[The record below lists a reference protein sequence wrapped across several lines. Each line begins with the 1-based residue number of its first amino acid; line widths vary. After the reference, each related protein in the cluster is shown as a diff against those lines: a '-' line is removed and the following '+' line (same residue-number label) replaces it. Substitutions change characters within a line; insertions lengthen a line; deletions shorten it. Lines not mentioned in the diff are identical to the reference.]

1 MNIPVGLT
9 AIQEQFKKDTTRFKI
24 VTSGRRSRKTLLSRW
39 QLQKYAM
46 LHKGRYFL
54 GAPTHQQAKAIF
66 WDALKY
72 DMQMFIRYINETS
85 LKIGLIN
92 GSEIQVLGLMVGE
105 RVEGQ
110 VWHACVIT
118 EFDDI
123 PVGVWEEH
131 IRPVLSDTLG
141 WAILEGVPEGRAALY
156 EFALKICNG
165 SIPKTQEI
173 LGAYQKGGDYGPD
186 DDWSEWAFYT
196 WFSSDVLTPGEI
208 AAARATIDQRTF
220 EQEYQGAFG
229 SSEGQAYYSFGDHN
243 FDRDLFRD
251 TRKPVYVGIDF
262 NVDPMTAVLCHV
274 DHDKRHI
281 EQWGEIFMQN
291 SNTFEMA
298 DEICR
303 VLGIESGRGVT
314 VIPDATGSAQSSNS
328 TVSDLAILRKNGFS
342 VLSKAA
348 NPLQRDRL
356 AAVNS
361 MMKASSGE
369 VRYHINPVP
378 CPKTVRD
385 FNRVQLLPDG
395 RIDKS
400 LEKKGIGH
408 ISDALGYLINYYFPI
423 RQRSVT
429 AA

>member
-9 AIQEQFKKDTTRFKI
+9 AIQEQFKKDSTRFKI

-66 WDALKY
+66 WDALKS
-72 DMQMFIRYINETS
+72 DMRLFTRDINETA
-85 LKIGLIN
+85 LKIKLIN
-92 GSEIQVLGLMVGE
+92 GSEIQVIGLMAGE

-118 EFDDI
+118 EFDDV

-156 EFALKICNG
+156 ELALKICNG
-165 SIPKTQEI
+165 SIPKTIPIE
-173 LGAYQKGGDYGPD
+173 GAYHKGQNYGPD

-196 WFSSDVLTPGEI
+196 WFSSDVLTPAEI
-208 AAARATIDQRTF
+208 AAARSTMDQRTF

-229 SSEGQAYYSFGDHN
+229 SSEGQAYYAFGEHN
-243 FDRDLFRD
+243 YNRDLFRD
-251 TRKPVYVGIDF
+251 QRAPVYVGIDF
-262 NVDPMTAVLCHV
+262 NVNPMTAVLCHV
-274 DHDKRHI
+274 DQRRRI
-281 EQWGEIFMQN
+281 VFQWGELYLQN
-291 SNTFEMA
+291 SNTFEMC

-303 VLGIESGRGVT
+303 TLGIESGHGVT
-314 VIPDATGSAQSSNS
+314 VIPDATGGAQSSNS
-328 TVSDLAILRKNGFS
+328 TVSDLAILRKRGFD
-342 VLSKAA
+342 VLTRTA
-348 NPLQRDRL
+348 NPFQRDRL

-361 MMKASSGE
+361 MLRTSSGD
-369 VRYHINPVP
+369 VHYYINPAS
-378 CPKTVRD
+378 CPQTVRD

-408 ISDALGYLINYYFPI
+408 ISDALGYLINHYFPV

-429 AA
+429 AV